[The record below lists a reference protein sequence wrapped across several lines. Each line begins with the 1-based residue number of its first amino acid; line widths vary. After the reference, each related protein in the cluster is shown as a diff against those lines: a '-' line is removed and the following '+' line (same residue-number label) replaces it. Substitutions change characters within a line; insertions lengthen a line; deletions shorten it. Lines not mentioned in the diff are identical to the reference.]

1 MKPAWATCFLL
12 YIFFSSCV
20 KTNNEDI
27 QEPKLI
33 FRYHFDSTMQRLNNQ
48 GVPEPVKA
56 GNAALSPVLNSLS
69 VHYIELMPDASTL
82 FGKGAVLFQAPETS
96 AGGEKAIDFSRSD
109 PAGNYEVFFAVSL
122 KDIPPGEYE
131 WLRVA
136 PAYQQLSVSCH
147 LDTVI
152 TITTDTSSQDIAI
165 ADDFAATVV
174 GFTGYNTYIGSYL
187 LKTMGIEVE
196 GNRAGGYWGFEVSYG
211 AEGINETDT
220 LSGQIPEGGMTV
232 VNPLFDSSPLP
243 AGSSAITASFQ
254 PGKLVITGEEKEN
267 IIIEVS
273 FSTNNC
279 FEWQDI
285 IPNGKWEPG
294 KGEPLADMGLRGMSP
309 VIK

>member
-12 YIFFSSCV
+12 YILFSSCT
-20 KTNNEDI
+20 KTDNEDI

-48 GVPEPVKA
+48 GVPKPVKA
-56 GNAALSPVLNSLS
+56 GNAALSPVVNSMS
-69 VHYIELMPDASTL
+69 VHYIELMPDGSTL
-82 FGKGAVLFQAPETS
+82 FGNGAVLFQSPETS
-96 AGGEKAIDFSRSD
+96 AGGTKAIDFSRSD
-109 PAGNYEVFFAVSL
+109 LAGNYEVFFAIPL

-136 PAYQQLSVSCH
+136 PAYQQFSVSCH

-152 TITTDTSSQDIAI
+152 TIATDTSSQDITI
-165 ADDFAATVV
+165 TGHFPATVAA
-174 GFTGYNTYIGSYL
+174 FTGYNTYIGSYL
-187 LKTMGIEVE
+187 LKTMGVEVE
-196 GNRAGGYWGFEVSYG
+196 GNRASGYWGLEVSYS
-211 AEGINETDT
+211 AEEINETDT
-220 LSGQIPEGGMTV
+220 LSGQIPEGSMTI
-232 VNPLFDSSPLP
+232 VNPLFHSSPLP
-243 AGSSAITASFQ
+243 AGSSALTASFR

-279 FEWQDI
+279 FEWQDV
-285 IPNGKWEPG
+285 IPNGRWEPW

-309 VIK
+309 EIK